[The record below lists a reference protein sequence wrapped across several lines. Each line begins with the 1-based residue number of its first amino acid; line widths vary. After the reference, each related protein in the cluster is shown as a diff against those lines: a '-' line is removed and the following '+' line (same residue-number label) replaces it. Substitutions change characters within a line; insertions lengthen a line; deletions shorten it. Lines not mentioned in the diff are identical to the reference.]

1 MILNSQ
7 IYQNS
12 PNMMPSEHPR
22 MSSASYTRSLLVRS
36 AGMVSPRAEYLAG
49 YGYGIAWDGICESV
63 NNKPIIWSVHFSHV
77 HPLAGVLPHFH
88 IGDMVFAH
96 QNDQIQWIV
105 HFHYF
110 QRHTLPTFVA
120 KLGPSSLPIPAY
132 PCPSLPPRSNF
143 SHRALRGNCAWIREM
158 RNCS

>member
-12 PNMMPSEHPR
+12 PNMMRSEHPR

-77 HPLAGVLPHFH
+77 H
-88 IGDMVFAH
+88 

-105 HFHYF
+105 HFHHF